1 MGGADLDGGG
11 LFSSAE
17 WGGLQDFAGLGSL
30 RGSNGGERGG
40 IVSSNESILGS
51 GE

>member
-1 MGGADLDGGG
+1 MGGADLEGGG

-17 WGGLQDFAGLGSL
+17 WGELQDFAGLRSP
-30 RGSNGGERGG
+30 RGGIGGGRGG